1 MKKTVLFLLAL
12 SMGYGAW
19 SQENKS
25 PIDGVYKLAY
35 EYEVKGDHSTMIYPD
50 ENQGSELKIW
60 SEGTFTLVG
69 VFVKDTSYT
78 DNFGAGTFTLNGNRY
93 EETVLFH
100 SAPQYM
106 GEVVKLRL
114 EMEGDT
120 ITQWWPVDENTEPIK
135 SHYYIEK
142 WVRLQ

>member
-1 MKKTVLFLLAL
+1 MKKTVLFMLAL
-12 SMGYGAW
+12 SIGLVAW
-19 SQENKS
+19 SQEKKS
-25 PIDGVYKLAY
+25 PIDGVYKLAF
-35 EYEVKGDHSTMIYPD
+35 EYEVKGDNSTLIYPD

-69 VFVKDTSYT
+69 VFVQGSNYT
-78 DNFGAGTFTLNGNRY
+78 DNFGAGTFTLEGNRY

-106 GEVVKLRL
+106 GQIVNLRL

-120 ITQWWPVDENTEPIK
+120 ITQWWPVDKNAEPIK

>member
-1 MKKTVLFLLAL
+1 MKKSVLLLLAL
-12 SMGYGAW
+12 SMGLSAW
-19 SQENKS
+19 SQGKKS
-25 PIDGVYKLAY
+25 PIDGVYKLAF
-35 EYEVKGDHSTMIYPD
+35 EYEVKGDHSALIYPD

-69 VFVKDTSYT
+69 VFVQGTTYT
-78 DNFGAGTFTLNGNRY
+78 DNFGAGTFTLEGTRY

-106 GEVVKLRL
+106 GQVVKLRL

-120 ITQWWPVDENTEPIK
+120 ITQWWPVDESGEPIK

>member
-1 MKKTVLFLLAL
+1 MKKTVLVLLAL
-12 SMGYGAW
+12 SIGYGAW
-19 SQENKS
+19 SQEKKS
-25 PIDGVYKLAY
+25 LIDGVYKLAY
-35 EYEVKGDHSTMIYPD
+35 EYEVSGDQSSLIYPD

-69 VFVKDTSYT
+69 VFVKDSNYT
-78 DNFGAGTFTLNGNRY
+78 DNFGAGTFTLEGNKY

-114 EMEGDT
+114 EMKGDT
-120 ITQWWPVDENTEPIK
+120 ITQWWPVDDNCEPIK
-135 SHYYIEK
+135 SHYYMEK